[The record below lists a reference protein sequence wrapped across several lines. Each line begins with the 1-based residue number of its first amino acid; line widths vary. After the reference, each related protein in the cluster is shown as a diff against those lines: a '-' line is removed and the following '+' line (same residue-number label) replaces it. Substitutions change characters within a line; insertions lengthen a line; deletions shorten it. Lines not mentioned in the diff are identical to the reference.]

1 MTFKIA
7 VGVSSSAGGGE
18 QIFTPDFLAVGR
30 LFFFFPD
37 CSTFMLLV
45 GSQRRQEALLR
56 HQILMA

>member
-30 LFFFFPD
+30 LFFFFSPTAVPLCYWSAAKGD
-37 CSTFMLLV
+37 RKHF
-45 GSQRRQEALLR
+45 
-56 HQILMA
+56 